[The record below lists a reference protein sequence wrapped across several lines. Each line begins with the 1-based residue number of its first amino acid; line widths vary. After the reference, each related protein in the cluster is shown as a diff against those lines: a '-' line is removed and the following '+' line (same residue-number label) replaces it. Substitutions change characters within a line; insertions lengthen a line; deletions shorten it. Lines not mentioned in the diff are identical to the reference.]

1 MADVAI
7 QPTPEPSPAPV
18 EGQIQTPNQVQ
29 TQSQSQ
35 DGNPTN
41 PNDLVPDLEGFAISR
56 RDQIDRS
63 MQTSEL
69 TLKDKSTRATRQQ
82 VLDDRTEAVLRD
94 LVRLEYVS
102 EIHGVVSTGKEA
114 NVYGA
119 VLLDRDGSSPTYRAL
134 KIYKTRI
141 LVFKDRERYIEGEF
155 RFQKGGSSKGYAMVQ
170 LWAQKEFRNLSRLH
184 QANIPCPEPIVL
196 RGHTILMEFLGKRG
210 ISYPKL
216 VDAVLEGD
224 DVDEQWHRLYVQ
236 LLGYMRRMYHICRLV
251 HADLSEYN
259 ILYHNQLL
267 YIIDVS
273 QSVEH
278 DHPKALEFL
287 RMDIK
292 NVGRFFQRRG
302 VATLRDRAVFDFIF
316 AKNGP
321 LTEPELSE
329 EVERLCREQP
339 TGSKDEGEFGNED
352 VDTEVFRNQ
361 YIPRNVHEISDLGD
375 TIDPDDP
382 LIQHLLKNKDDA
394 SGEKEDEDE
403 ASEDDGSEGGVSLAS
418 GEEDVDDRDKEKTPR
433 GHKFED
439 RDEKKAR
446 KQAVKEANREKRQK
460 KMPKHIK
467 KQLIAR
473 SSRK

>member
-1 MADVAI
+1 MSNPAA
-7 QPTPEPSPAPV
+7 QPTPDAAPV
-18 EGQIQTPNQVQ
+18 ASTEQGQSQPENQ
-29 TQSQSQ
+29 TQEQPQ
-35 DGNPTN
+35 DGGRTN

-69 TLKDKSTRATRQQ
+69 TLKDKATRATRQQ

-94 LVRLEYVS
+94 LVRLEYVT

-119 VLLDRDGSSPTYRAL
+119 VLMDRDGASPTYRAL

-155 RFQKGGSSKGYAMVQ
+155 RFQKGGATKGYAMVQ

-184 QANIPCPEPIVL
+184 QASIPCPEPIVL

-224 DVDEQWHRLYVQ
+224 DVDEQWHSLYVQ
-236 LLGYMRRMYHICRLV
+236 LLGCMRRMYHICRLV

-259 ILYHNQLL
+259 ILYHNKLL

-302 VATLRDRAVFDFIF
+302 VSILRDRAVFDFIF
-316 AKNGP
+316 AKDGP
-321 LTEPELSE
+321 LTEPELTE
-329 EVERLCREQP
+329 EAERLCREQP
-339 TGSKDEGEFGNED
+339 AWSKEDGDFGNED

-375 TIDPDDP
+375 TINADDP
-382 LIQHLLKNKDDA
+382 LIQHLLKTKENDEEDGSDD
-394 SGEKEDEDE
+394 SSDED
-403 ASEDDGSEGGVSLAS
+403 SEGGASIAS
-418 GEEDVDDRDKEKTPR
+418 GEEGADDRDKEKTPR

-460 KMPKHIK
+460 KMPKHVK